1 MNFDGFGQ
9 EATTYA
15 PVSVYDDM
23 LELSESQQFPL
34 VLSGLKFSDVVCAE
48 DSTILKA
55 YQQLHC
61 C

>member
-23 LELSESQQFPL
+23 LELS
-34 VLSGLKFSDVVCAE
+34 VHRI
-48 DSTILKA
+48 ILT
-55 YQQLHC
+55 QRFLLC
-61 C
+61 FLG